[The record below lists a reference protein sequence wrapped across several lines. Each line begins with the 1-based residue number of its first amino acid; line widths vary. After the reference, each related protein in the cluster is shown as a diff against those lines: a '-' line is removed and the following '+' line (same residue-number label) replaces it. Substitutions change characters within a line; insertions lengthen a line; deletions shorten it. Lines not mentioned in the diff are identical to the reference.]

1 MKYCAHCGL
10 PVAPGCEQHV
20 QDVPQSRP
28 RVVKVDK
35 PKRQEQSIHPG
46 KRNKKH
52 ANEL

>member
-1 MKYCAHCGL
+1 MKYCVHCGL
-10 PVAPGCEQHV
+10 PARSDCVGHV
-20 QDVPQSRP
+20 QDVPTTRP
-28 RVVKVDK
+28 RVVKADK